1 MSATNENVY
10 FSTLLKNETT
20 GLTIMIQAGV
30 VYSQWNLV
38 KYWNIG
44 GKISSDKNYVSKQMI
59 YDYLEENDLLDM
71 KKFTKDDFTEFLLR
85 FNLI

>member
-1 MSATNENVY
+1 MSATNEHVY

-20 GLTIMIQAGV
+20 GLTIMIRAGV